1 MLLVDF
7 IVCFGPVVTP
17 SEFPI
22 QNGCLKATTKWV
34 FIGHFVVRP
43 PYAKVQGPLQL
54 WQARHFVE
62 KLRSNEGW
70 KIEIRLKKG
79 LGNPRH
85 FVMKLPG
92 PMADSSRL
100 EPLHFVVNALGFWET
115 CNML

>member
-1 MLLVDF
+1 M
-7 IVCFGPVVTP
+7 G
-17 SEFPI
+17 
-22 QNGCLKATTKWV
+22 GLKATTKWV

-70 KIEIRLKKG
+70 KIETRLKKG

-85 FVMKLPG
+85 FVVKLPG

-100 EPLHFVVNALGFWET
+100 EPLHFVVNALGFWEA